1 MAKKHS
7 NINTTQLLDSENN
20 HIYPIVYWEDVLIFE
35 NGTEEYK
42 RFLNDAAKRSAV
54 TSTIMTN
61 IDGTQGEDV
70 RAHIDDWIPTYGG
83 LLKYIEKKSPVFY
96 RNVLDLSYDDA
107 KKSDKEKDLP
117 TLKTLTS
124 LEQTLTKKID
134 EIDNN
139 TINKLGSAS
148 LLNVTDHTTI
158 VADIKTTKQ
167 DKNVIDVQSLKKL
180 NADNYFGSK
189 EGTEALNYIK
199 SAYTY
204 DFRTGDKYQDCKLE
218 GSSLKIPIIV
228 GADGGDGKPG
238 IDGKDAYVY
247 IKWSANSN
255 GSGMV
260 DKPTGSTHYLGV
272 CSTHSSSAP
281 TSPTS
286 YNWKYVKGDTGPK
299 GDKGNDGKDGTGV
312 NILGTVSSVSQ
323 LPTIGTNGDAYLID
337 GVLYVYVG
345 SGGDTAGGKWQN
357 AGNIKGPK
365 GEPGKNGVS
374 PSLNVSWNDSKDIV
388 TINGQSSGS
397 LKGQKGEPGKN
408 GNNFNPDTHI
418 PTIINKLTGKFV
430 KINSTAS
437 ENKGTV
443 KVEGEIWSSSG
454 FYEES
459 DKRLKENIVE
469 VDGAISKLK
478 QIPAVNFNFKNKDGK
493 ELGTIAQDVQKVFP
507 ELVTTNEDG
516 YLAVEYNKLSM
527 VAIAAVKEMDE
538 RLSSLEK
545 TVEELLKKIK

>member
-54 TSTIMTN
+54 TSTIMAN

-107 KKSDKEKDLP
+107 KKSGNEKDLP
-117 TLKTLTS
+117 ALKTLTS

-134 EIDNN
+134 EIVNN

-180 NADNYFGSK
+180 NDNDYFGSK
-189 EGTEALNYIK
+189 DGKDAINLIK
-199 SAYTY
+199 KAYTY
-204 DFRTGDKYQDCKLE
+204 DFRTGDKYQDCTVDVAK
-218 GSSLKIPIIV
+218 GTFKIPIIV
-228 GADGGDGKPG
+228 GADGKPGADGKS
-238 IDGKDAYVY
+238 AYVH
-247 IKWSANSN
+247 IRWSANSN

-260 DKPTGSTHYLGV
+260 
-272 CSTHSSSAP
+272 
-281 TSPTS
+281 TSPTDSTNYMGICSTNASTAPSTPAS
-286 YNWKYVKGDTGPK
+286 YSWKFVKGNTGPK
-299 GDKGNDGKDGTGV
+299 GADGKDGAGV
-312 NILGTVSSVSQ
+312 NILGSLTDTDK
-323 LPTIGTNGDAYLID
+323 LPQTGNKGDAYLID
-337 GVLYVYVG
+337 GNLYVWTG
-345 SGGDTAGGKWQN
+345 SKWEN
-357 AGNIKGPK
+357 VGNIKGPK
-365 GEPGKNGVS
+365 GDPGQNGADGKDGVS
-374 PSLNVSWNDSKDIV
+374 PTLNVSWNASKDIV

-397 LKGQKGEPGKN
+397 LKGPQGQKGVDGKD
-408 GNNFNPDTHI
+408 GNNFNPDTHM
-418 PTIINKLTGKFV
+418 PTIINKLTGEFV

-443 KVEGEIWSSSG
+443 KVEGEIWASSG

-469 VDGAISKLK
+469 IDGAVSKLK
-478 QIPAVNFNFKNKDGK
+478 QIPVVNFNFKDKDVK

-507 ELVTTNEDG
+507 EIVTTNEDG